1 MEQTTAIGLLERP
14 EVQNTFIKVIQ
25 SANRGMSEQ
34 EAQLRVQQEVIN
46 FQEHCIYNNEL
57 ANCDPQSV
65 LFGIRKVIGANLSLD
80 KAKGHTYLLPAS
92 IKQADGTFKKVLEV
106 SYQAEGLL
114 VLYYNAN
121 VIIDHKSP
129 SPKYDNEQ
137 GGKVVS
143 ITWEYQLANKRWE
156 SVTFNEAHFNKWRK
170 ASQTKNGR
178 NKSDADLNKM
188 NYANPNYTSFAGGVD
203 PEFASAK
210 CIKHALKKMALDRN
224 RFEPQPT
231 PVVQSIETVDASH
244 EIVDVESGEV
254 IKMYSSNDLNFNA

>member
-1 MEQTTAIGLLERP
+1 MSEQTTAIGLLERP

-80 KAKGHTYLLPAS
+80 RAKGHTYLTPEG
-92 IKQADGTFKKVLEV
+92 IKQADGSYKKVLKVE
-106 SYQAEGLL
+106 YQAEGML
-114 VLYYNAN
+114 VLHYNAGT
-121 VIIDHKSP
+121 IIDHKRP
-129 SPKYDNEQ
+129 QIEYNEK
-137 GGKVVS
+137 GKVVS
-143 ITWEYQLANKRWE
+143 VKWEYKLSNGRWE
-156 SVTFNEAHFNKWRK
+156 SAQLLEMHFEKLRK
-170 ASQTKNGR
+170 ASHVKNGR
-178 NKSDADLNKM
+178 NKNDADLNKM
-188 NYANPNYTSFAGGVD
+188 NYANPNYTSFSGGID

-224 RFEPQPT
+224 KFQPQPT
-231 PVVQSIETVDASH
+231 PVVTPTEAEH
-244 EIVDVESGEV
+244 EV
-254 IKMYSSNDLNFNA
+254 IDVDTIEVDNDNQPIDFTT

>member
-1 MEQTTAIGLLERP
+1 MSEQTTAIGLLERP

-80 KAKGHTYLLPAS
+80 RAKGHTYLLPAS

-106 SYQAEGLL
+106 SYQAEGML

-129 SPKYDNEQ
+129 QPKYDES
-137 GGKVVS
+137 GKVVS

-170 ASQTKNGR
+170 SSHVKNGR
-178 NKSDADLNKM
+178 NKSDADLNKL
-188 NYANPNYTSFAGGVD
+188 NYANPNYTSFAGGID

-231 PVVQSIETVDASH
+231 PVATQH
-244 EIVDVESGEV
+244 EVIDVEAENIEIDNSQ
-254 IKMYSSNDLNFNA
+254 IDFNA

>member
-1 MEQTTAIGLLERP
+1 MSEQTTAIGLLERP

-80 KAKGHTYLLPAS
+80 RAKGHTYLLPAS

-106 SYQAEGLL
+106 SYQAEGML

-121 VIIDHKSP
+121 VIVDHKSP
-129 SPKYDNEQ
+129 QPKYDEA
-137 GGKVVS
+137 GKVVS

-170 ASQTKNGR
+170 ASHVKNGR
-178 NKSDADLNKM
+178 NKNDADVNKM
-188 NYANPNYTSFAGGVD
+188 NYANPNYTSFAGGID

-224 RFEPQPT
+224 KFQPQPT
-231 PVVQSIETVDASH
+231 PVSQATDAEH
-244 EIVDVESGEV
+244 EVIDVEAETIDNSQ
-254 IKMYSSNDLNFNA
+254 IDFNA